1 MLLSFYFVARTKFP
15 NYSFSFNFL
24 RIWVKKRQLYFWD
37 FESDIFQQKSPAR
50 YYLMHQNRIA
60 VCGSCGWSSLQIPIG
75 SSWLSRKKLLMN
87 EYDLDYMVLSCTMR
101 YECVLTPNYLR
112 LSLIWHTQNK
122 VIWFFKKKRWKLYHK
137 KCDEYTSR
145 AFPFKS
151 MPWSSSAST
160 SGTSASPSPSSC
172 HPFPHDGSCK
182 GGVHRFYL

>member
-15 NYSFSFNFL
+15 DYSFSFNFL

-50 YYLMHQNRIA
+50 YYLMHQNRIR

-122 VIWFFKKKRWKLYHK
+122 VIWFLKKGAKLYHK
-137 KCDEYTSR
+137 KMWRIHFQS
-145 AFPFKS
+145 FSF
-151 MPWSSSAST
+151 
-160 SGTSASPSPSSC
+160 
-172 HPFPHDGSCK
+172 
-182 GGVHRFYL
+182 